1 MNLILFG
8 PPGVGKG
15 TQTARLAEV
24 YSLSII
30 STGNILREQIAR
42 GTNLGKK
49 VQEDMDQGR
58 LPSDEIIM
66 EIVNQFMIDQN
77 QQKDPSHQGFIFD
90 GIPRTF
96 FQAETLDKMIDNR
109 HEKIDAAILLTV
121 DAEELVRRLK
131 GRYSCAECGEVYNDL
146 FRHPQK
152 EGLCDTCGSKEFI
165 RRSDDKEETIRTRLK
180 VYDDKTVPVFSFYKE
195 KGVLYEIDGMKNPQ
209 EVQSSIESI
218 LSKVV
223 GKA

>member
-15 TQTARLAEV
+15 TQAARLADV

-30 STGNILREQIAR
+30 STGNILREEIAR
-42 GTNLGKK
+42 GTDLGKK
-49 VQEDMDQGR
+49 VQDDMDQGR

-66 EIVNQFMIDQN
+66 EIVNQFMLDRDQE
-77 QQKDPSHQGFIFD
+77 KDASPHGFIFD

-96 FQAETLDKMIDNR
+96 FQAETLDKILDKR

-121 DAEELVRRLK
+121 DPEELVRRLK
-131 GRYSCAECGEVYNDL
+131 GRYSCSKCGEVYNDL

-152 EGLCDTCGSKEFI
+152 EGICDTCGSKEFI

-195 KGVLYEIDGMKNPQ
+195 KGILYDVDGMKDPQ
-209 EVQSSIESI
+209 EVQSAIESI